1 MRRCHQ
7 AILVVLAIGAI
18 STLTACSADDQV
30 PAVELAD
37 HVATTI
43 EQRVGVRVD
52 VEVDPAEQMKQH
64 DEGIDS

>member
-7 AILVVLAIGAI
+7 TILVVLAIGAI

-30 PAVELAD
+30 SAGEQAD

-43 EQRVGVRVD
+43 EQRVGM
-52 VEVDPAEQMKQH
+52 DPAEQMKQH